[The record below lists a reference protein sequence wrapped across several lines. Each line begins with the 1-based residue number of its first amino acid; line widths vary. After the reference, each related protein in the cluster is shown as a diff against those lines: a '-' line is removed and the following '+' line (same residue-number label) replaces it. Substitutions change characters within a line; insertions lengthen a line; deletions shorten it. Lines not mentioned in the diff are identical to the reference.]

1 MLDNPVVQYGH
12 IDSALH
18 SCFLLQVGLVTF
30 SSSAKVEIPLYRGI
44 TKCEFLTQLDKVPYE
59 GGATNIGAGM
69 LWYESLVP

>member
-1 MLDNPVVQYGH
+1 M
-12 IDSALH
+12 
-18 SCFLLQVGLVTF
+18 TF

>member
-12 IDSALH
+12 IDSALN
-18 SCFLLQVGLVTF
+18 SCILLQVGLVTF